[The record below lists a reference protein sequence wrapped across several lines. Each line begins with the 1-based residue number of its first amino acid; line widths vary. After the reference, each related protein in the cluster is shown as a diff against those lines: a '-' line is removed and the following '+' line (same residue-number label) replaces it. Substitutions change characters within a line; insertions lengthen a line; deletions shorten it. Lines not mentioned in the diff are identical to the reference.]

1 MPSMH
6 TEATQINRQS
16 FILSLAGVVAVL
28 GLATGLALEHQ
39 NRLELREEQQAL
51 QQQMDRMTDLLAEKG
66 RQPSLLVTAT
76 PAPSPASDDAAEL
89 LRLRAEFGAL
99 LQLTNELERARG
111 ENTEAHAALDRYLAN
126 EAAPKVATA
135 DFWPRDSWSF
145 AGFGSPDDALRSSLW
160 ASNNG
165 NLKALLDSTT
175 GELRQMMEKEFEGKS
190 ADEAAIRAMD
200 EVSNLKSVQVLSR
213 DFQSADT
220 AVLTATFED
229 GAQTHTTK
237 LLLKKVGNEWK
248 VAGSNDD

>member
-1 MPSMH
+1 MPSMSA
-6 TEATQINRQS
+6 EAMPTNRPD
-16 FILSLAGVVAVL
+16 FILSLAGAVALL
-28 GLATGLALEHQ
+28 GLATGLALEYQ
-39 NRLELREEQQAL
+39 NRLQLREEQQAL
-51 QQQMDRMTDLLAEKG
+51 QQQYDRVTDLLAENE
-66 RQPSLLVTAT
+66 RQAGPLVTAT
-76 PAPSPASDDAAEL
+76 PAPSRARDDVTEL
-89 LRLRAEFGAL
+89 PRLRAEFGAL

-111 ENTEAHAALDRYLAN
+111 ENTEAHAALDRYLTN

-175 GELRQMMEKEFEGKS
+175 GEFRQMIEKEFEGKS
-190 ADEAAIRAMD
+190 GDEATIRAMD
-200 EVSNLKSVQVLSR
+200 EVSNLKSVQVVNR
-213 DFQSADT
+213 EFQSADA
-220 AVLTATFED
+220 AVLTATFDD
-229 GAQTHTTK
+229 GNQTHTTK